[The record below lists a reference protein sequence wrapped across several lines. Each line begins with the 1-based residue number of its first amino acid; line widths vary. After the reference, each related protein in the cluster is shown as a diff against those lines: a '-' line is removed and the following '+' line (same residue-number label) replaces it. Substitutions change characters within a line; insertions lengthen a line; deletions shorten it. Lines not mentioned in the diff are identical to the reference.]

1 MQAFGEAMEP
11 IIRAAAVALETRQL
25 RRPSNR
31 SKQPQPVA
39 GLTEE
44 HAATVVAATQPMPAP
59 AVQPPIQAEQLASE
73 KEASSPVPDPHLNVR
88 LQIEQELAHAR
99 AQIEQDL
106 TTARA
111 AAERDG
117 FAKGLEQGEEA
128 ARKEVAEQ
136 IAQLNSVA
144 SSLSQARTE
153 VIGGAEDAIVE
164 VVYTALCRIIGETAT
179 ARGTIVS
186 MVSQVLAS
194 FRERDKLTVRL
205 NPQDYDLLHQAPGA
219 VNFGATLRAD
229 ASVTIGGCVVESEAG
244 YLDARLETQLTR
256 LCEALLL
263 ARKQRQNAEESI

>member
-1 MQAFGEAMEP
+1 MQAFGETMEP

-31 SKQPQPVA
+31 SKA
-39 GLTEE
+39 GLAEE

-59 AVQPPIQAEQLASE
+59 VVQPPIQAEQLASK
-73 KEASSPVPDPHLNVR
+73 KEASSPEPDPHLNVR

-106 TTARA
+106 ATARA

-128 ARKEVAEQ
+128 ARKAVAEQ
-136 IAQLNSVA
+136 IAQLHSVA
-144 SSLSQARTE
+144 LSLSQTRTE
-153 VIGGAEDAIVE
+153 VIDGAEDAIVE
-164 VVYTALCRIIGETAT
+164 LAYTAICRIIGETAT
-179 ARGTIVS
+179 ARGTVAS
-186 MVSQVLAS
+186 MVNQVLAS

-205 NPQDYDLLHQAPGA
+205 NPQDYDSLHPASEAA
-219 VNFGATLRAD
+219 VNFGTTLRAD
-229 ASVTIGGCVVESEAG
+229 ASVGVGGCVVESEAG
-244 YLDARLETQLTR
+244 YLDARLETQLAR